1 MKHISSHINETPR
14 IKERSTERG
23 ELMVYFMDKLN
34 RARVRDGLACL
45 TMPRMGVLLQKI
57 PTNDLYYLRS
67 VCDKAP
73 DFSKK
78 FWWEIKPQNHTPEAK
93 KKQAEKFAQ
102 LKKVQKKQ
110 KHDDV
115 Y

>member
-1 MKHISSHINETPR
+1 MDHISSHIKKTPR

-23 ELMVYFMDKLN
+23 ELMLYFMETLN
-34 RARVRDGLACL
+34 RARARDGLGPL
-45 TMPRMGVLLQKI
+45 TMPRMGVLLQAI
-57 PTNDLYYLRS
+57 PTQDLYYLRS

-93 KKQAEKFAQ
+93 KKQAAKFAT
-102 LKKVQKKQ
+102 LKSQKKNQ
-110 KHDDV
+110 
-115 Y
+115 YGR